1 MEMHQVRYFLA
12 LCDTLNFT
20 RAAELCHVSQPA
32 LTTAIKKLEE
42 ELEGALFHRERGRVA
57 LTELGRMTQP
67 LMTQMANQ
75 AEAVRNVADNHRLMR
90 QVPLNIGVMTTIGPL
105 CLAPLLMEFRRAY
118 PGVEVALHEGSPEAL
133 NERLMQDE
141 LDIAVMSVLEETPPD
156 LAVDALYRERY
167 VVAFPSN
174 HPFAALD
181 TLRLEDVAGAPYLD
195 RLACEMREI
204 VLSVC
209 ETRNV
214 ELYATYRSERED
226 WIQGM
231 ILAELGFAFLPEFSI
246 SVSGVLTRPLVDPV
260 VERLVSLVSV
270 KGRALSPASEAFR
283 RGAIAHAWPKPPALR
298 PTIQ

>member
-105 CLAPLLMEFRRAY
+105 CLAPLLMKFRRAY